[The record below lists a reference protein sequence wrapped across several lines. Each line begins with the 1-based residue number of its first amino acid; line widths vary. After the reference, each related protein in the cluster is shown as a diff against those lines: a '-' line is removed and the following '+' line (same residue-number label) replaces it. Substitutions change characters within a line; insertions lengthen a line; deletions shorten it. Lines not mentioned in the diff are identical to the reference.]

1 MKKNI
6 IRICITSFVLI
17 AVLTISVVA
26 VTGNLSIFVS
36 EDGIAERE
44 NLTKVVM
51 VQNFSDERIQVV
63 YDASRSVKGGFADI
77 YKDEKGNDY
86 IYKNGKLTGFYS
98 NEIKMPA
105 TDVTPIGEESAIKI
119 SKDCLAHFS
128 VHIEEYELKKFEE
141 KENYGQYYITF
152 ARKLG
157 DLFTDERAVVSVM
170 YDGGVKSI
178 AVYNDG
184 KYDGVPKDIV
194 GSITE
199 NELYEYACSEMNI
212 IYPEK
217 GSDFEIANYCL
228 EEDGDGYYIAIT
240 GNMGNA
246 LECVRY
252 QLEK

>member
-105 TDVTPIGEESAIKI
+105 TDVTAPS
-119 SKDCLAHFS
+119 
-128 VHIEEYELKKFEE
+128 
-141 KENYGQYYITF
+141 T
-152 ARKLG
+152 R
-157 DLFTDERAVVSVM
+157 
-170 YDGGVKSI
+170 
-178 AVYNDG
+178 
-184 KYDGVPKDIV
+184 
-194 GSITE
+194 
-199 NELYEYACSEMNI
+199 
-212 IYPEK
+212 
-217 GSDFEIANYCL
+217 
-228 EEDGDGYYIAIT
+228 
-240 GNMGNA
+240 
-246 LECVRY
+246 
-252 QLEK
+252 

>member
-119 SKDCLAHFS
+119 SKDCLR
-128 VHIEEYELKKFEE
+128 
-141 KENYGQYYITF
+141 TF
-152 ARKLG
+152 R
-157 DLFTDERAVVSVM
+157 
-170 YDGGVKSI
+170 SI
-178 AVYNDG
+178 SKNT
-184 KYDGVPKDIV
+184 
-194 GSITE
+194 S
-199 NELYEYACSEMNI
+199 
-212 IYPEK
+212 
-217 GSDFEIANYCL
+217 
-228 EEDGDGYYIAIT
+228 
-240 GNMGNA
+240 
-246 LECVRY
+246 
-252 QLEK
+252 

>member
-1 MKKNI
+1 MDRLARGDTN
-6 IRICITSFVLI
+6 
-17 AVLTISVVA
+17 
-26 VTGNLSIFVS
+26 
-36 EDGIAERE
+36 AEFGR
-44 NLTKVVM
+44 V
-51 VQNFSDERIQVV
+51 
-63 YDASRSVKGGFADI
+63 FAQ
-77 YKDEKGNDY
+77 GVPMS
-86 IYKNGKLTGFYS
+86 GL
-98 NEIKMPA
+98 
-105 TDVTPIGEESAIKI
+105 
-119 SKDCLAHFS
+119 
-128 VHIEEYELKKFEE
+128 
-141 KENYGQYYITF
+141 
-152 ARKLG
+152 
-157 DLFTDERAVVSVM
+157 LFRFM

>member
-128 VHIEEYELKKFEE
+128 EHIEEYELKKFEE

-178 AVYNDG
+178 AVY
-184 KYDGVPKDIV
+184 
-194 GSITE
+194 IT
-199 NELYEYACSEMNI
+199 
-212 IYPEK
+212 
-217 GSDFEIANYCL
+217 
-228 EEDGDGYYIAIT
+228 
-240 GNMGNA
+240 
-246 LECVRY
+246 
-252 QLEK
+252 